1 MDDPSILDY
10 LKSKLKF
17 HVVNG
22 LKAPDTASMDM
33 PSTETGRIPWRSLL
47 ALGLGLLAQNL
58 VEPPGRNWEI
68 SLAVYLM
75 AVGLLGWAI
84 YKKEWVLAPIPS
96 VEQGTDPWSV
106 RSTELIA
113 AAILGM
119 GAFTLMGGNLFT
131 LLNVSVWLLA
141 VGLLV
146 RAFWLK
152 KPATGDRSTAD
163 VQGKPRRQFKI
174 TGWGLL
180 VLAVV
185 LSVTFIRVYRIA
197 GVPAEPFSD
206 HAEKILDVYDITQGQ
221 THIFFPR
228 NTGREAIQMYLT
240 VLVAWL
246 FHTGLSFLSLKIG
259 TVICGLLTLP
269 YLYLI
274 GKELANQKVGLLAV
288 VMAGMAY
295 WPNVISRAGLRFP
308 LYPLFVAPVIY
319 YLMRGLQRSYRND
332 FILAGLFLGLGLH
345 GYSPFRIVPVLVLV
359 CFGLFLLNK
368 RSKGGRWQALVWL
381 GVVVI
386 TSLFVFLPLLRYWFE
401 NPGTFS
407 FRAFSRLGGEEQVLP
422 GPWWQILISNTWN
435 ALRMFNWSDG
445 RIWVNSIP
453 NRPALDIV
461 SAVLFLFGVILLFV
475 RVLRERRWQ
484 DLFLLLSIPILMLP
498 SILSL
503 AFPDENPALNRAAGA
518 VVPVF
523 IVVALALEGLWS
535 GLRRAFTG
543 QRGQWLAWS
552 VTGLLL
558 AGSLYQ
564 NYDLVFHQ
572 YDLQYRMGSW
582 NSSEMGAVI
591 NQFSKDYGSTDNAWV
606 VPYPYWV
613 DTRLPG
619 VWAGIPNRDF
629 ALWQYQSKD
638 SISIPGAKLFIYNLA
653 DEKTGEM
660 LANFYPLGKSS
671 RYVSLTPNHDFM
683 VFFVPAQ

>member
-1 MDDPSILDY
+1 MEDPSILDY
-10 LKSKLKF
+10 LKSRLRF
-17 HVVNG
+17 QVVNG
-22 LKAPDTASMDM
+22 FKATVPAPTDTS
-33 PSTETGRIPWRSLL
+33 PTGSGGIPWRSLL
-47 ALGLGLLAQNL
+47 ALGFGLLAQYL
-58 VEPPGRNWEI
+58 IEPPGRNWEI
-68 SLAVYLM
+68 SLVVYLM
-75 AVGLLGWAI
+75 AMGFLGWAI
-84 YKKEWVLAPIPS
+84 LKKEWVLAPLPS
-96 VEQGTDPWSV
+96 LEPGSDPWSV

-131 LLNVSVWLLA
+131 LLNLAVWLLA
-141 VGLLV
+141 IGMLV

-152 KPATGDRSTAD
+152 PPTVGLSSMDAEQEKP
-163 VQGKPRRQFKI
+163 KRQFKV

-185 LSVTFIRVYRIA
+185 TLVTFMRVYRLS

-269 YLYLI
+269 YLYLL
-274 GKELANQKVGLLAV
+274 GREFANKRVGLLAV
-288 VMAGMAY
+288 LMAGMAY
-295 WPNVISRAGLRFP
+295 WPNVISRVGLRFP
-308 LYPLFVAPVIY
+308 LYPLFVAPVMF
-319 YLMRGLQRSYRND
+319 YLLRGLRRFNRND

-345 GYSPFRIVPVLVLV
+345 GYSPFRIVPFLVLL
-359 CFGLFLLNK
+359 CFGLFVLS
-368 RSKGGRWQALVWL
+368 RSSKGLRWQALVWL

-386 TSLFVFLPLLRYWFE
+386 TSLFVFLPLLRYWIE

-407 FRAFSRLGGEEQVLP
+407 FRAFSRLGGEGQALP
-422 GPWWQILISNTWN
+422 LPWWQILVSNTWN

-445 RIWVNSIP
+445 RIWVNSVP

-461 SAVLFLFGVILLFV
+461 SAVLFLFGLVLLLV
-475 RVLRERRWQ
+475 RVLRQRQWQ
-484 DLFLLLSIPILMLP
+484 DGFLLLSIPVLMLP

-503 AFPDENPALNRAAGA
+503 AFPDENPALNRAGGA
-518 VVPVF
+518 LVPVF
-523 IVVALALEGLWS
+523 IVVALALEGLLT
-535 GLRRAFTG
+535 GLAHAFADRRG
-543 QRGQWLAWS
+543 RLLAWS

-558 AGSLYQ
+558 FGSLNQ
-564 NYDLVFHQ
+564 NFDLVFHQ

-582 NSSEMGAVI
+582 NSSEMGALI
-591 NQFSKDYGSTDNAWV
+591 EQFGKDYGSTDNAWV

-619 VWAGIPNRDF
+619 VWAGIPDRDF
-629 ALWQYQSKD
+629 AMWQYQLID
-638 SISIPGAKLFIYNLA
+638 SLPITGAKLFIYNLA
-653 DEKTGEM
+653 DDKTGAM
-660 LANFYPLGKSS
+660 LVNLYPEGQSS
-671 RYVSLTPNHDFM
+671 RYISRTPNHDFM